1 MKAKTIVKFQ
11 TTKKPS
17 INDVLK
23 ITKGGQFFHVVWRK
37 DGGEL
42 AARSFRRGVKKGVT
56 GKGLNFN
63 PIKKGLLPVYDPAA
77 DMRGETFFKLVRA
90 KNIISIKARGIKYVW
105 IKPDPWADGGE
116 IDQRINNINQLT
128 KIINR

>member
-11 TTKKPS
+11 TNKKPS

-23 ITKGGQFFHVVWRK
+23 ITSGGRFFSATFKK
-37 DGGEL
+37 DNGEL
-42 AARSFRRGVKKGVT
+42 RTGIFRTGVKKGTT

-63 PIKKGLLPVYDPAA
+63 PIERGLLPVYD
-77 DMRGETFFKLVRA
+77 TRA
-90 KNIISIKARGIKYVW
+90 GFRFIRVKNLISLTANKITYKYFE
-105 IKPDPWADGGE
+105 PDPWADGGE

-128 KIINR
+128 KFINK

>member
-1 MKAKTIVKFQ
+1 MKTIVKFQ

-17 INDVLK
+17 IEDVLK
-23 ITKGGQFFHVVWRK
+23 ITTGGRFFSATFKK

-42 AARSFRRGVKKGVT
+42 RTGIFRTGVKKGTT

-63 PIKKGLLPVYDPAA
+63 PIKKGLLPVYD
-77 DMRGETFFKLVRA
+77 TRA
-90 KNIISIKARGIKYVW
+90 GFRFIRVKNLISLTARGTKYVW

-116 IDQRINNINQLT
+116 IDQRINKINELT
-128 KIINR
+128 NFINK